1 MQALRSHLALFLLL
15 CLTRTL
21 LPEAWVLT
29 LHAHTHTTVEPAHSS
44 ASASKDKALFSAKHQ
59 HCEVEKFYNAA
70 FHAAPPVAMPQP
82 QITIC
87 YAGTSAPAAV
97 RGVVGQLIRPF
108 ALRGP
113 PRQA

>member
-29 LHAHTHTTVEPAHSS
+29 LHAHAHTTVEPAYSS
-44 ASASKDKALFSAKHQ
+44 ALDSKDKALFSAKHQ

-70 FHAAPPVAMPQP
+70 FCAAPPVTVPNPQAA
-82 QITIC
+82 IRYVGIL
-87 YAGTSAPAAV
+87 APAAV